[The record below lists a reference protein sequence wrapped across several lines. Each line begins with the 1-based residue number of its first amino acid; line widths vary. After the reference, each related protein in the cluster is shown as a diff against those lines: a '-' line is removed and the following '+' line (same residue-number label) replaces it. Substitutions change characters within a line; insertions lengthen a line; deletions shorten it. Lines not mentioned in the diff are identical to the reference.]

1 MATATIEA
9 RPQRLSLLRVLG
21 PGHVWALGVGIV
33 LVFAALFA
41 PLVLGLGGGG
51 TTTVNVAE
59 KTWAALGQNQA
70 MQQQWD
76 KLGYTAE
83 KAADIITTRFDYSVS
98 PIALIATAII
108 IVGYFVFVVRYSD
121 KEYREVI
128 AERFGDGRR

>member
-1 MATATIEA
+1 
-9 RPQRLSLLRVLG
+9 
-21 PGHVWALGVGIV
+21 
-33 LVFAALFA
+33 
-41 PLVLGLGGGG
+41 VLGLGGGG

>member
-1 MATATIEA
+1 MARKPYEPPQQGRIGQLFDTAF
-9 RPQRLSLLRVLG
+9 LL
-21 PGHVWALGVGIV
+21 V
-33 LVFAALFA
+33 LVYAALFA

-51 TTTVNVAE
+51 TTVTDVAE
-59 KTWAALGQNQA
+59 KTWAALGQNQV

-83 KAADIITTRFDYSVS
+83 QAADIITKRFDYSIN
-98 PIALIATAII
+98 PIALIATAVII
-108 IVGYFVFVVRYSD
+108 IGYFVFVVRFSD

>member
-1 MATATIEA
+1 MARKPYEPPQQGRIGQLFDTAF
-9 RPQRLSLLRVLG
+9 LL
-21 PGHVWALGVGIV
+21 V